1 MGPLTA
7 RGRSGPA
14 GRSGGY
20 AILIFLFIL
29 AVMSLGLTVA
39 VPVWETQMQREKE
52 AELIFRGN
60 QYVEG
65 VRIYQLKNPGAFPK
79 TLDEMVEKKCLR
91 RLYRDPMSGD
101 GQWNVILQ
109 QSGFGGASPL
119 GGPGTERQGFPGAAG
134 RAMGPG
140 ARGQQPGMSPGP
152 AGGQKVLVA
161 PVSAL
166 SSIQNPRII
175 GVVSSST
182 RKSIRIYNEQESYDK
197 WLFFYGQDPKNL
209 PEIIYYGETEKNP

>member
-1 MGPLTA
+1 MGPLTT
-7 RGRSGPA
+7 RGRSGPP
-14 GRSGGY
+14 GRPGGY
-20 AILIFLFIL
+20 AILILLFVFT
-29 AVMSLGLTVA
+29 VMSLGLTLA

-91 RLYRDPMSGD
+91 RLYRDPMSED
-101 GQWNVILQ
+101 GQWMVILQ
-109 QSGFGGASPL
+109 QSGFGGVSPL
-119 GGPGTERQGFPGAAG
+119 GGPGAARPGSPGGTG
-134 RAMGPG
+134 RAIGPG
-140 ARGQQPGMSPGP
+140 AQGQQSGMSPVP
-152 AGGQKVLVA
+152 TGGQKVLVA

-197 WLFFYGQDPKNL
+197 WLFFYGQDPKNM
-209 PEIIYYGETEKNP
+209 PEIIYYGETEKKP